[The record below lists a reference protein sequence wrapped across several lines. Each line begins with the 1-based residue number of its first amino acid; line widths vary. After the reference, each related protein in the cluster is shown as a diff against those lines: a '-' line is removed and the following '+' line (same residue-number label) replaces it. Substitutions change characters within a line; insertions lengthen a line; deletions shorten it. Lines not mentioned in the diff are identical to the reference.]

1 MYFFYNN
8 YHMISYMGRPR
19 LATSDLH
26 VRISNLIQK
35 GLFMETKYSQKNW
48 PNYDSK
54 YLNYL
59 FFFRRMQ
66 HCSTLLTACYSSC
79 RVKIIIS
86 SMSDNL
92 KFLLF
97 SSFICNNFFI
107 INPNTRVHNMEHCM
121 STPGVII
128 HSSFIYSRHQKDTQD
143 IISCDL
149 YNVSFLLFLI

>member
-8 YHMISYMGRPR
+8 YHMISYMVRPR

-54 YLNYL
+54 YLYH
-59 FFFRRMQ
+59 FFSSHMQ
-66 HCSTLLTACYSSC
+66 HCSTHLTACYSSC

-97 SSFICNNFFI
+97 SSFICNNFFYN
-107 INPNTRVHNMEHCM
+107 NPNTRVHNMEHCM
-121 STPGVII
+121 STSDVHV
-128 HSSFIYSRHQKDTQD
+128 HSSFIYGRHQKDTQD
-143 IISCDL
+143 NL
-149 YNVSFLLFLI
+149 PWPL

>member
-1 MYFFYNN
+1 
-8 YHMISYMGRPR
+8 MGRPR

-35 GLFMETKYSQKNW
+35 GLFMGTWSKIFSKELTKLRFKISL
-48 PNYDSK
+48 S
-54 YLNYL
+54 

-107 INPNTRVHNMEHCM
+107 VTRIHG
-121 STPGVII
+121 SII
-128 HSSFIYSRHQKDTQD
+128 WNIAWALLMYMFIRHAFIYGRHQKDTHGNLQWP
-143 IISCDL
+143 IKC
-149 YNVSFLLFLI
+149 